1 MTNHNLAEL
10 LEKSLPE
17 DHLHL
22 LHVIADVAGSFGYPI
37 YMVGGSVRDLILG
50 HSVKDF
56 DLTVEGDAGTF
67 AESMMRKLGG
77 KILIH
82 SKFRTA
88 RWTPT
93 ESTFERLNVPIMRP
107 EKIPPFLDFVTA
119 RSEIYSQ
126 PGALPTIKRSSLN
139 DDLRRRDFTI
149 NAMALRLDGFHFGE
163 LVDVAH
169 GWADL
174 ERGLIRVLHPR
185 SFVDD
190 PTRMFRAVRYAGRY
204 AFEIEADTL
213 KLFNDEAKSVLPELS
228 GERLRHEIDLIF
240 DEVTP
245 IPMLEKLKDF
255 GLMSTI
261 HPALLNADHTLL
273 TEIMD
278 QPADG
283 LGEFSVPDILSFKQT
298 LGWILFL
305 MNLSN
310 TDIEAIAERL
320 AFPALL
326 TTAVLSASS
335 LLSELPSY
343 KDWKPSQWTYHLD
356 EIPSLAVYA
365 VWLGASE
372 QALHEYLVKWK
383 NINPFTTG
391 NDLIN
396 LGLVPGPKYKEILSR
411 LRIAWLD
418 GDVKTKDEETKL
430 RDRLITN

>member
-1 MTNHNLAEL
+1 VTNHNLTEL
-10 LEKSLPE
+10 LEKSLPK

-22 LHVIADVAGSFGYPI
+22 LRVIADVAGSFGYPI

-50 HSVKDF
+50 RSVRDF

-93 ESTFERLNVPIMRP
+93 ESTFERLNVPIMEP

-119 RSEIYSQ
+119 RSEMYSQ
-126 PGALPTIKRSSLN
+126 PGALPTIKKSSLI

-149 NAMALRLDGFHFGE
+149 NAMAVRLDGFHFGK
-163 LVDVAH
+163 LVDVAD

-204 AFEIEADTL
+204 AFEIETDTL
-213 KLFNDEAKSVLPELS
+213 ELFNDEAKSVLSELS

-245 IPMLEKLKDF
+245 IPMLGRLMHF
-255 GLMSTI
+255 GLISTI
-261 HPALLNADHTLL
+261 HPALLNADQTLL
-273 TEIMD
+273 AEIIE
-278 QPADG
+278 QPAEG

-298 LGWILFL
+298 LGWVLLL

-310 TDIEAIAERL
+310 RDIEAIAERL

-326 TTAVLSASS
+326 TAAVLSASS
-335 LLSELPSY
+335 LLSELHSS
-343 KDWKPSQWTYHLD
+343 KDWKPSQWVFHLD

-365 VWLGASE
+365 VWLGTSE
-372 QALHEYLVKWK
+372 QTLHEYLVKWK
-383 NINPFTTG
+383 NINPFTSG
-391 NDLIN
+391 DDLKK

-411 LRIAWLD
+411 LRAAWLD
-418 GDVKTKDEETKL
+418 GEVKTKEEETKL
-430 RDRLITN
+430 RDRLIAN